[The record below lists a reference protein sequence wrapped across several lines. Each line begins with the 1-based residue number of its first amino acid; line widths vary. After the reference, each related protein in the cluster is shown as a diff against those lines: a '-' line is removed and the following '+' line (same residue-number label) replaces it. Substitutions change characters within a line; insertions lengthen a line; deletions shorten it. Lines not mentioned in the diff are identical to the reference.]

1 MTLTPGE
8 DQHGDLSLTLGV
20 SQQLQRKQSHIQL
33 NLENPRG
40 SKDFHRWRH
49 DRAQLG
55 GSRGRESGVTR
66 RVCVCV
72 HIYVSVCMIQRDV
85 E

>member
-40 SKDFHRWRH
+40 QRISTGGDMTGLS
-49 DRAQLG
+49 LG
-55 GSRGRESGVTR
+55 APGGGNLE
-66 RVCVCV
+66 
-72 HIYVSVCMIQRDV
+72 
-85 E
+85 